1 MLPLVDQREIE
12 VDGDFTFARA
22 DGLPHYAPVG
32 RDDSS
37 EAAAGDRA
45 EVGGAG
51 VRGNLSLLVSV
62 QPSCS
67 ANDKVPTLQRV
78 LPDCDFGPLCK
89 PIAEHGAGEH
99 RRVDLLAIGHH
110 RVPCE
115 RVVVLKTCQ
124 LTNTCDLTVDSA
136 QT

>member
-1 MLPLVDQREIE
+1 VE
-12 VDGDFTFARA
+12 T
-22 DGLPHYAPVG
+22 PVTG
-32 RDDSS
+32 P
-37 EAAAGDRA
+37 
-45 EVGGAG
+45 EVGGVG
-51 VRGNLSLLVSV
+51 VRGNLSLMVSV
-62 QPSCS
+62 QPSCR
-67 ANDKVPTLQRV
+67 ANDKTPRVQRV

-89 PIAEHGAGEH
+89 PISEHGAGKH

-115 RVVVLKTCQ
+115 RVVVLKTSQ